1 MPEATMQQSCPSV
14 DVAHISD
21 NITHVLRRTW
31 LFDPKIV
38 SVTAD
43 GGRVRLTGTV
53 RSPRDRRRVIAT
65 AWCAP
70 GVTDVEN
77 DIRVA

>member
-1 MPEATMQQSCPSV
+1 MLQSCPSV

-21 NITHVLRRTW
+21 DITHVLHRSW
-31 LFDPKIV
+31 FVGPKIV

-43 GGRVRLTGTV
+43 GGKVRLTGTV
-53 RSPRDRRRVIAT
+53 RSPRDRRRAAAT
-65 AWCAP
+65 AWRAA

-77 DIRVA
+77 DIRIA